1 MTIASAWSRPLVS
14 NRRLMISMI
23 SRVIPSRSASG
34 SCAAYSNW
42 LSSSR
47 AVREDGQFANTPPK
61 PCFASKIEIERPRV
75 SREVWTM
82 EKDAAGTS
90 QPPERPV
97 FRIGE
102 AVIDPLS
109 VGIEVFAFRQR
120 QSASRLGGRHPG
132 DALVPSITA
141 DTQLA
146 LNRNSTAEPARHKG
160 HDVSCSYYWRSRG
173 AGGLA
178 QAFSASMH
186 AAERIRKPLEEPR
199 ENFARPRSPPP
210 RSGGRGRS
218 SSRRA
223 APPEPELGSL

>member
-1 MTIASAWSRPLVS
+1 MS

-120 QSASRLGGRHPG
+120 QSASRLGVDILGMHWFLRSQPI
-132 DALVPSITA
+132 PSWLLTEI
-141 DTQLA
+141 
-146 LNRNSTAEPARHKG
+146 
-160 HDVSCSYYWRSRG
+160 
-173 AGGLA
+173 
-178 QAFSASMH
+178 
-186 AAERIRKPLEEPR
+186 
-199 ENFARPRSPPP
+199 
-210 RSGGRGRS
+210 
-218 SSRRA
+218 
-223 APPEPELGSL
+223 APPSQPATKGMT